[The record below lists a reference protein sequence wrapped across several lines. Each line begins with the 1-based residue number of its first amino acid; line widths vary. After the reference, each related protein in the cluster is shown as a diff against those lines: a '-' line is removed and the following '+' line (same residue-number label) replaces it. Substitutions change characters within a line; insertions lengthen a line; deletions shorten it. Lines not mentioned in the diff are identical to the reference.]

1 MTRIRETK
9 TTFTA
14 GEVSRELLGRG
25 DLRAYENGA
34 LALRNVFINPTGGV
48 TRRAGLG
55 YIDTAPGDG
64 KLIAFEFNSEQTSLL
79 VITDEQIDIYTGG
92 VKEASISAP
101 WTAAQI
107 DQLAWTQSA
116 DTLLLT
122 HPDVSPKKLVRSA
135 NASWSLN
142 DWVFFIKDN
151 IKSQP
156 YYKFA
161 ASNVTLTPSATS

>member
-1 MTRIRETK
+1 MTRIREIK

-55 YIDTAPGDG
+55 YIDTAPGNG
-64 KLIAFEFNSEQTSLL
+64 KLIAFEFNTQQTSLL
-79 VITDEQIDIYTGG
+79 VITNGNIDIYTGG
-92 VKEASISAP
+92 VKEASIASP

-107 DQLAWTQSA
+107 DQIAWTQSA

-122 HPDVSPKKLVRSA
+122 HPDVPHLKTHP
-135 NASWSLN
+135 
-142 DWVFFIKDN
+142 
-151 IKSQP
+151 Q
-156 YYKFA
+156 
-161 ASNVTLTPSATS
+161 